1 MTSKK
6 RRQKRRKRIMSI
18 ALIVIALVL
27 FAFLLVSVFLY
38 KGNAEDGD
46 VGQSVGEAISN
57 VGSMVTSEDKADKAE
72 ENSASSSSDT
82 TANTTTEVNFDYLSG
97 YAYSFLSGAGGWSD
111 DFTID
116 KDGSFHGSFHD
127 SEMGDMGDDYPNG
140 TIYFVEYE
148 GKFSNIK
155 KVDDYTYTM
164 DVSDM
169 KVTSSNEEYIE
180 DDVRYVPAEPYAL
193 TGAEVVEIYLPGK
206 PISEID
212 EEVQN
217 WLFVQNQSQQ
227 DTLENL
233 GLVNVRMNQGI
244 TSYKN

>member
-57 VGSMVTSEDKADKAE
+57 VGSMVTSEDKAG

-82 TANTTTEVNFDYLSG
+82 TANTTTEVNFDYLSR

-116 KDGSFHGSFHD
+116 KDGSFHGSYHD

-180 DDVRYVPAEPYAL
+180 DGVRYVPTEPYAL